1 MKEEI
6 AQMENKPIHRL
17 QYFVIISDKKKKN
30 KFISLLNEQGG
41 HEINVIYGKGSVN
54 AGFWAQAFGIEV
66 EEEKVFLSCILPEE
80 KAAPLMQLLYE
91 DYDFKK
97 RNTGIAFS
105 VSIEGLI
112 F

>member
-1 MKEEI
+1 
-6 AQMENKPIHRL
+6 MENKTVRRL

-30 KFISLLNEQGG
+30 KFLSLLSEQGG
-41 HEINVIYGKGSVN
+41 HEINVIYGKGSAN
-54 AGFWAQAFGIEV
+54 ASFWAQAFGLEV
-66 EEEKVFLSCILPEE
+66 EEEKVFLSCVLPEE

-91 DYDFKK
+91 EYDFKK

-105 VSIEGLI
+105 IPIEGLI